1 METYNQ
7 NKEAYLRSLFDTH
20 YVFEVTKC
28 CGYSSWVS
36 VYKDEPYSTLYKNI
50 MREFNYLQLSQPKVD
65 FQLYAT
71 NVLGEK
77 LILPKAFDDEH
88 HYIKDFLSKNKEFFI
103 PVYPLPAKIV
113 YKIYLDDGHT
123 HS

>member
-71 NVLGEK
+71 NMIDEK
-77 LILPKAFDDEH
+77 LILPTISDEDPS
-88 HYIKDFLSKNKEFFI
+88 IKEFLITNKQFFT
-103 PVYPLPAKIV
+103 PVYPLPAKII

-123 HS
+123 QS